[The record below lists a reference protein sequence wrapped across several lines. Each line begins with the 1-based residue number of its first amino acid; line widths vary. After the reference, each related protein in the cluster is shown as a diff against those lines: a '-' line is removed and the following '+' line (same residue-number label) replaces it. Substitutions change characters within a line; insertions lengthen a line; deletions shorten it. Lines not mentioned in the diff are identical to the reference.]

1 LKIFRFKLVILT
13 IFILGLIYCCHTPNN
28 SIIDLIQ
35 PLHLQA
41 GRSDTLHIQD
51 IFFARDYQLK
61 FLPHAHISIKY
72 DSLAGKLILT
82 PEKNYQGLSLISF
95 LFFGKKYEI
104 PSVTTVLQEHTFFYK
119 PKHRVKAVNVF
130 GSFNSWNRND
140 LPLTDTD
147 GDGIYTTTLSFE
159 PGRYEYKFFVDGEE
173 ILDPLNPDKVSN
185 PFGSFN
191 SVLTILPRNSSQPE
205 LHFLHTKETNTDI
218 SIELAYNLDNRE
230 SIISPDQVIVLAG
243 NQMIPLQRISVS
255 GEKINIS
262 LDKSQQQGKQV
273 IRVAIAKNDS
283 FSRFHS
289 FYLTD
294 GQVRGSGEKSFD
306 WHDAIVY
313 SIMVDRFK
321 DGDASNTRPVDNPE
335 VDPKANFYGGDLQG
349 ILDKLN
355 EGYFDSLGVNVLWLS
370 PIVQNTFGAFREYPE
385 PHRYFTGYHGY
396 WPIESKIVDV
406 RFGDLNLFKKL
417 VRTAHQ
423 KNMKILLDF
432 VSNHVHK
439 DHPYYRNHPEW
450 FGTLDLPNGRK
461 NIRLW
466 DEYRLTTWFDTFLP
480 SFDYAGSP
488 VALKTMTDVGVWW
501 LQETGMDGFRQ
512 DAVKHVPNE
521 FWRTL
526 TRKIKSRIG
535 DTHDP
540 GIFQIGETF
549 GSYQLISSYVNNG
562 QLDAQFNFNLYD
574 VALQVFLN
582 PEASFALLDKEMS
595 KTFDVY
601 GMNHL
606 MGNVMDSHDKVRY
619 MAYADGDITLSTPNT
634 SEVGW
639 ENPPQVDDTLSY
651 RKVRLYQAYL
661 LTIPGIPFIYYGDEI
676 GITGAADPDNRR
688 PMRFEPNLNTY
699 EREMLRKVS
708 QLVKIRRRYS
718 ALRYGDFL
726 PLVADDQIYAFLCSD
741 PNGRILVILNKADK
755 NVNVKISLPEE
766 LGLKQARNVLNP
778 EQVPIKENIL
788 EDDISKINWKIY
800 QLF

>member
-1 LKIFRFKLVILT
+1 LKIFHSKLVITT
-13 IFILGLIYCCHTPNN
+13 ILILGLIYCCHSPNN
-28 SIIDLIQ
+28 SITDLIQ

-41 GRSDTLHIQD
+41 GRSDTLD
-51 IFFARDYQLK
+51 IRDIYFAKDYQLR
-61 FLPHAHISIKY
+61 FLLHPQISIKY
-72 DSLAGKLILT
+72 DSLRGRLILK

-95 LFFGKKYEI
+95 VFSGKAYEI
-104 PSVTTVLQEHTFFYK
+104 PVLSTVLQEHIFSYK
-119 PKHRVKAVNVF
+119 SKNEIKTINVF

-140 LPLTDTD
+140 LPLADLD
-147 GDGIYTTTLSFE
+147 GDGIYTITLSFE
-159 PGRYEYKFFVDGEE
+159 PGRYEYKFFVDGDE

-191 SVLTILPRNSSQPE
+191 SVLTILPRSTSQLE
-205 LHFLHTKETNTDI
+205 LYFIQMKQSGTDI
-218 SIELAYNLDNRE
+218 SIELTYKLHNRGLT
-230 SIISPDQVIVLAG
+230 ITPDQVLALIG
-243 NQMIPLQRISVS
+243 NEKILLQRIKVS
-255 GEKINIS
+255 NDQIIIS
-262 LDKSQQQGKQV
+262 LDKSQLQGKQI
-273 IRVAIAKNDS
+273 IRVAIAENDAY
-283 FSRFHS
+283 SRFHS
-289 FYLTD
+289 FYFAD
-294 GQVRGSGEKSFD
+294 GKPLDSREKSFN

-321 DGDASNTRPVDNPE
+321 DGDTSNTQPVDNPE

-355 EGYFDSLGVNVLWLS
+355 EGYFDSLGINVLWLS

-406 RFGDLNLFKKL
+406 RFGDLDLFKKL

-423 KNMKILLDF
+423 KNIKVLLDF

-480 SFDYAGSP
+480 SFDYTGSHA
-488 VALKTMTDVGVWW
+488 ALETMTDVGVWW
-501 LQETGMDGFRQ
+501 LKETGMDGFRQ
-512 DAVKHVPNE
+512 DAVKHVPNK

-526 TRKIKSRIG
+526 TRKIKSKIG
-535 DTHDP
+535 DRHNP

-549 GSYQLISSYVNNG
+549 GSYKLISSYVNNG

-582 PEASFALLDKEMS
+582 PEASFTLLDQEMS

-601 GMNHL
+601 GMDHL

-639 ENPPQVDDTLSY
+639 ESPPQVDDTLSY

-676 GITGAADPDNRR
+676 GMTGAADPDNRR

-699 EREMLRKVS
+699 EREMFRKVS
-708 QLVKIRRRYS
+708 QLVKIRRTYS

-726 PLVADDQIYAFLCSD
+726 PLLADDQTYAFLRSD
-741 PNGRILVILNKADK
+741 PNGRILVVLNKSDK
-755 NVNVKISLPEE
+755 NVWVKIPLPEI
-766 LGLKQARNVLNP
+766 LGLRQASNVLTS
-778 EQVPIKENIL
+778 EQVPIKGNIL

-800 QLF
+800 QVF